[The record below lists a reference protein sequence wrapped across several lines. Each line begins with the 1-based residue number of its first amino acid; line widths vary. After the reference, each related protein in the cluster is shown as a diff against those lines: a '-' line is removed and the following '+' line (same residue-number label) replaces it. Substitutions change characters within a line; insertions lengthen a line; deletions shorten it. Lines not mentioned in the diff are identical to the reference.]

1 MSRLISVDELI
12 DYLGFE
18 NTDEEREENVG
29 EIITL
34 EDIDKIPT
42 AYDLD
47 KVLERLERLK
57 RTNEVN
63 QCYATATGFRQAIEI
78 VKAGIAKAVEAE
90 SVEEAD
96 E

>member
-1 MSRLISVDELI
+1 MSRLISVDELM

-42 AYDLD
+42 AYAL
-47 KVLERLERLK
+47 
-57 RTNEVN
+57 
-63 QCYATATGFRQAIEI
+63 
-78 VKAGIAKAVEAE
+78 
-90 SVEEAD
+90 
-96 E
+96 